1 MRKSKRVLACIMAA
15 AMAASLSACGSG
27 SKDGAT
33 AAPKETTTAAITK
46 AADSKAGETKA
57 EETKAEDAKKAGQSD
72 DSMTLEELIKAAQDE
87 ASASGAGTFMVYA
100 PTSRISK
107 ALAAFKEEYGID
119 SEYYNESGQDLYTK
133 LTTELEANTK
143 DTADVVL
150 MQDSYLFQTQLVNYD
165 YVTNYVPPYLK
176 DDIIEEDQSPLIC
189 YYYNKL
195 FIYNNTDGSEG
206 ITNVWQLTDGS
217 SKGKMFMK
225 DISKESVNKNFLAML
240 TSDGWAEKL
249 AEAYKAHYG
258 KDIEL
263 DEDCENAGYQFIKK
277 FLANVTFG
285 SGDGDIATE
294 LSNGLGGNTGL
305 FVYSKLRDDSVDQSK
320 LSVAAY
326 KDPQPAG
333 FSGFMYPMYLQ
344 MVTSTDRPYTSK
356 LFIYFLMTED
366 GFKSAFQTKAA
377 DIGTYSTNTSI
388 APLEGDKEL
397 AFWKNCLVI
406 EDPSYLPEA
415 YAGGVLDFITYCTQ

>member
-1 MRKSKRVLACIMAA
+1 MRKTKRGLAILMAA
-15 AMAASLSACGSG
+15 AMTVSLSACS
-27 SKDGAT
+27 SNE
-33 AAPKETTTAAITK
+33 AAPTTEAPAQTTKGEAPAVETTAAGGDK
-46 AADSKAGETKA
+46 ALETQGEA
-57 EETKAEDAKKAGQSD
+57 SD
-72 DSMTLEELIKAAQDE
+72 TEMSLDDLVKAAQDE
-87 ASASGAGTFMVYA
+87 AAAPGAGTFMVYA
-100 PTSRISK
+100 PTSRIAK
-107 ALAAFKEEYGID
+107 ALDAFKETYGIE

-133 LTTELEANTK
+133 LTTELEAGTK

-165 YVTNYVPPYLK
+165 YVTNYVPSYLAE
-176 DDIIEEDQSPLIC
+176 DIIKEDQDPLVC

-195 FIYNNTDGSEG
+195 LIYNNTDGSEG
-206 ITNVWQLTDGS
+206 ITNIWQLTEDAMS
-217 SKGKMFMK
+217 GKLFMK

-240 TSDGWAEKL
+240 TGDEWSGKI
-249 AEAYKAHYG
+249 EAAYRNYYG

-263 DEDCENAGYQFIKK
+263 DEDCPNAGYQFIKALMK
-277 FLANVTFG
+277 NVTFG

-294 LSNGLGGNTGL
+294 LSNGLGGNMGL
-305 FVYSKLRDDSVDQSK
+305 FVYSKLRDDSVDQNK
-320 LSVAAY
+320 LNVVAY
-326 KDPQPAG
+326 DEPQAEG

-344 MVTSTDRPYTSK
+344 MISTTDRPYTSR

-388 APLEGDKEL
+388 APLEGDREL
-397 AFWKNCLVI
+397 TFWKDCLVI
-406 EDPSYLPEA
+406 EDPLYLPEA

>member
-1 MRKSKRVLACIMAA
+1 MRKTKRALACMLAA
-15 AMAASLSACGSG
+15 AMLASLTACGSKEA
-27 SKDGAT
+27 SNDATT
-33 AAPKETTTAAITK
+33 AAPAGTTAAE
-46 AADSKAGETKA
+46 AAKEETTEAASA
-57 EETKAEDAKKAGQSD
+57 EETKAASD
-72 DSMTLEELIKAAQDE
+72 DEMTLDELIKAAQDE
-87 ASASGAGTFMVYA
+87 ASAPGAGSFMVYA
-100 PTSRISK
+100 PTSRIAK
-107 ALAAFKEEYGID
+107 ALDAFKETYGIE

-165 YVTNYVPPYLK
+165 YVTNYVPPYLA
-176 DDIIEEDQSPLIC
+176 DVIIEEDQAPLVC

-206 ITNVWQLTDGS
+206 ITNIWQLTEDAF
-217 SKGKMFMK
+217 KGKLFMK

-240 TSDGWAEKL
+240 TSDAWAQKL
-249 AEAYKAHYG
+249 ADAYKEQYG
-258 KDIEL
+258 EDITL
-263 DEDCENAGYQFIKK
+263 DEDCENAGYQFIKNL
-277 FLANVTFG
+277 LANVTFG

-294 LSNGLGGNTGL
+294 LSNGLGGNMGL

-320 LSVAAY
+320 LSVVAY
-326 KDPQPAG
+326 GEPQPAG

-344 MVTSTDRPYTSK
+344 MVTSTDRPYTAK

-377 DIGTYSTNTSI
+377 DIGTYSTNTTI
-388 APLEGDKEL
+388 APLEGDKDL
-397 AFWKNCLVI
+397 AFWKECLVR
-406 EDPSYLPEA
+406 EDPVYLPEA

>member
-1 MRKSKRVLACIMAA
+1 MRKTRRGLAMVTAA
-15 AMAASLSACGSG
+15 AMTVLLSACGSNE
-27 SKDGAT
+27 AAPTT
-33 AAPKETTTAAITK
+33 AAPAGTTAAGTE
-46 AADSKAGETKA
+46 APAPETKA
-57 EETKAEDAKKAGQSD
+57 PEGGEAKAPETEAPAGDMSLD
-72 DSMTLEELIKAAQDE
+72 DLIKAAQDE
-87 ASASGAGTFMVYA
+87 AAAPGAGTFMVYA
-100 PTSRISK
+100 PTSRIAK
-107 ALAAFKEEYGID
+107 ALDAFKETYGIE

-133 LTTELEANTK
+133 LTTELEAGTK

-165 YVTNYVPPYLK
+165 YVTNYVPSYLEN
-176 DDIIEEDQSPLIC
+176 DIIKEDQNPLIC

-195 FIYNNTDGSEG
+195 FIYNNTDGSSG
-206 ITNVWQLTDGS
+206 ITNIWQLTEDAA
-217 SKGKMFMK
+217 KGKIFMK

-240 TSDGWAEKL
+240 TGDEWSGKIEA
-249 AEAYKAHYG
+249 AYKSYYG

-263 DEDCENAGYQFIKK
+263 DEDCPNAGYQFIKN
-277 FLANVTFG
+277 FLKNVTFG

-294 LSNGLGGNTGL
+294 LSNGLGGNMGL

-320 LSVAAY
+320 LNVVAY
-326 KDPQPAG
+326 GEPQAEG

-344 MVTSTDRPYTSK
+344 MVSTTDRPYTSQ

-377 DIGTYSTNTSI
+377 DIGTYSTNTTI
-388 APLEGDKEL
+388 APLEGDREL
-397 AFWKNCLVI
+397 TFWKDCLVI
-406 EDPSYLPEA
+406 EDPIYLPEA